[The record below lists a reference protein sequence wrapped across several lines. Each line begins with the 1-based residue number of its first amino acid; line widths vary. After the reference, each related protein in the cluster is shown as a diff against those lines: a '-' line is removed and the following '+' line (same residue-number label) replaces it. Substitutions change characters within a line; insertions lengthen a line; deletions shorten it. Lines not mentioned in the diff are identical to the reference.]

1 MDVKQVVSKKLEEF
15 FRSLQGGSDL
25 LGYNWSNVRIAY
37 HGGIFKVRWAILSSE
52 FSKHKARGD
61 FTCINPF
68 CHGTN
73 RTQVRLILIEGV
85 DIERL
90 NLWQQGVNV

>member
-1 MDVKQVVSKKLEEF
+1 MDVKQVVLKKLEEF

-68 CHGTN
+68 CHGMN
-73 RTQVRLILIEGV
+73 RTQVCLILIEGV
-85 DIERL
+85 DIEWL